1 MIKED
6 VIMQQNYSIITIT
19 NTEIQK
25 MQKNLNTTT
34 IDLGEC
40 ENKLKEAYNIS
51 KNASLYIL
59 KIDIKQEGYN
69 IPKIEYEVYYPLC
82 QNTKIEFSIPVV
94 INDNIDKRNSS
105 SAYYNDICY
114 IEKSENCTVITLSD
128 RQKYFIHNNLTVCE
142 EECNFTYYNNTIKK
156 VICLCE
162 VKLNLTSILES
173 KFNLEKL
180 SNKFK
185 DYINY
190 FANIQILSCY
200 KMIFSL
206 VSFTNNYANIMLILI
221 ILLLFVTVIVFYCM
235 DYHKIFNIINI
246 IALIKTNNTNLNK
259 IITKKKKKENIKTTI
274 NNNNVFN
281 RINNSIKININNIN
295 KSKKPIRKNKF
306 IKIKNKS
313 NPVKNLRKVNNKIKN
328 NTSSLKSKS
337 TLNKNASNLNNPS
350 RINFNNLSGYD
361 NFKNLSKKQIKNI
374 AKKINQLSDTEKN
387 NLSYKEAIKKDKRA
401 FSLYYIS
408 LIRTKHIIFFSF
420 LPNIDYN
427 SRMLKIFIF
436 FFKFSTDFVV
446 NASFF
451 DYETMHKSS
460 KPNGKYRFIYDLPQ
474 IIYSPII
481 TGILCAVIKYL
492 ALTDQT
498 IINLKQNK
506 EKDKKEINNKANRIQ
521 TKLKI
526 KFIIFFI
533 INLLLLFVFWFYL
546 GCFCYVYKNT
556 QIPLIIDTIS
566 SFITSMIYPFG
577 IYLLPAIFRISALK
591 DKEKECMY
599 KFSSFLQML

>member
-1 MIKED
+1 
-6 VIMQQNYSIITIT
+6 
-19 NTEIQK
+19 
-25 MQKNLNTTT
+25 
-34 IDLGEC
+34 
-40 ENKLKEAYNIS
+40 
-51 KNASLYIL
+51 
-59 KIDIKQEGYN
+59 
-69 IPKIEYEVYYPLC
+69 
-82 QNTKIEFSIPVV
+82 
-94 INDNIDKRNSS
+94 
-105 SAYYNDICY
+105 
-114 IEKSENCTVITLSD
+114 
-128 RQKYFIHNNLTVCE
+128 
-142 EECNFTYYNNTIKK
+142 
-156 VICLCE
+156 
-162 VKLNLTSILES
+162 
-173 KFNLEKL
+173 
-180 SNKFK
+180 
-185 DYINY
+185 
-190 FANIQILSCY
+190 
-200 KMIFSL
+200 MIFSL

-295 KSKKPIRKNKF
+295 KSKKPIRKNK
-306 IKIKNKS
+306 
-313 NPVKNLRKVNNKIKN
+313 
-328 NTSSLKSKS
+328 LKSKS
-337 TLNKNASNLNNPS
+337 ILNKNASNLNNPS

-451 DYETMHKSS
+451 DYETMHKSC

-506 EKDKKEINNKANRIQ
+506 EKDKKEINNKANNIKA
-521 TKLKI
+521 KLKI

-591 DKEKECMY
+591 DKKKECMY
-599 KFSSFLQML
+599 KFSSLLQML